1 MAGRLTLIKYVLS
14 PTLNYHLQ
22 TTLLPAAVIQRLE
35 QALKGFLWG
44 DTENQKHVHLLS
56 WEKVTKTKQQ
66 GGLGIRDI
74 KLNNEAF
81 LTNQAWRI
89 WTNPNGIWAK
99 FLKQRHFPNTHF
111 LNLAISTY
119 GSHSWKA
126 ILKGRS
132 ILSKGTCWIVGNGQ
146 STKFW
151 TDPWLPNCTLRT
163 LIHGPLMPGE
173 DHTKVSDV
181 LAPNSQWNLN
191 PLSFDLPMSI
201 IKQIQATSFSDFN
214 VTQDKLI

>member
-1 MAGRLTLIKYVLS
+1 M
-14 PTLNYHLQ
+14 
-22 TTLLPAAVIQRLE
+22 
-35 QALKGFLWG
+35 
-44 DTENQKHVHLLS
+44 S

-111 LNLAISTY
+111 LNPAISNY

-126 ILKGRS
+126 IPKGRS
-132 ILSKGTCWIVGNGQ
+132 ILSKETRWIVRNGQ
-146 STKFW
+146 STNFW
-151 TDPWLPNCTLRT
+151 IDPWLLNSTL
-163 LIHGPLMPGE
+163 
-173 DHTKVSDV
+173 
-181 LAPNSQWNLN
+181 
-191 PLSFDLPMSI
+191 
-201 IKQIQATSFSDFN
+201 
-214 VTQDKLI
+214 

>member
-1 MAGRLTLIKYVLS
+1 MTHCVYTWFAMLTMLV
-14 PTLNYHLQ
+14 
-22 TTLLPAAVIQRLE
+22 TTLKLY
-35 QALKGFLWG
+35 
-44 DTENQKHVHLLS
+44 

-89 WTNPNGIWAK
+89 WSNPNGFWAK

-132 ILSKGTCWIVGNGQ
+132 ILSKGTRWIVGNVQ

-151 TDPWLPNCTLRT
+151 TDPWLPNGTLRS

-173 DHTKVSDV
+173 DHTKVSNV
-181 LAPNSQWNLN
+181 LASNSQWNLN

-201 IKQIQATSFSDFN
+201 IKQIQATSFLDFN